1 MRVTD
6 IRAYLM
12 RAKGKNKERNR
23 RWSVREQM
31 RNSRKEISNI
41 TILRKVKTI
50 VKGRKGIIKER

>member
-1 MRVTD
+1 
-6 IRAYLM
+6 
-12 RAKGKNKERNR
+12 
-23 RWSVREQM
+23 M